1 MFRTENVETDF
12 ETAHEL
18 SDFSGLSPF
27 DLVVFRPERL
37 IVHGLLIRVTI
48 TLSVPD
54 GPDYEELGINLRSMV
69 ARLYEGYVEPEL
81 DGLRVIFETVRA
93 DAREE
98 IQRQLSLLHRS
109 GTKSSRPSKQGI
121 VGRIFAGIAGAKPDK
136 ALTFEQRLAAMG
148 SDVQHSETEFE
159 KICRKSLLIVVNS
172 IIGHR
177 GRLVGDDATI
187 VQMATGLVLNDWAS
201 LKLGEAVAP
210 LFELGARAEGYRF
223 LPSQEKPFIMNVKGA
238 SAAGKSTIRPKQ
250 RALAE
255 RLGIAW
261 EDFALVSPDYWRK
274 YLLDYES
281 LGEHHKY
288 GAMLTG
294 HELALIDRKLD
305 RQMARR
311 AEAGTIP
318 HLLIDRFRFDSFSV
332 GDDQSS
338 QLLTR
343 FGDTVFMFYVITPPE
358 ATVERA
364 YHRGLSTGRY
374 KAVDDLLDHN
384 IEAYTGMPALFLSW
398 ASSAKKVHH
407 EFLDN
412 SVKQGELP
420 RTVAFGWND
429 GLTILDVSKLLDI
442 ERYKKIDVE
451 AAGPE
456 QVYLE
461 TAEQAEDNLQFLLQ
475 CARSMPELRF
485 ADQQSG
491 RLYGVMTDGEWVM
504 RDADYVRSAEF
515 DDDILAGLKALG
527 WQASNLGNI
536 PDPADHLHPG
546 ASDCSTL
553 GSWGTIADTT

>member
-1 MFRTENVETDF
+1 MLKRLFGTKPEKKD
-12 ETAHEL
+12 
-18 SDFSGLSPF
+18 SF
-27 DLVVFRPERL
+27 DQRLERL
-37 IVHGLLIRVTI
+37 QQACDDAA
-48 TLSVPD
+48 D
-54 GPDYEELGINLRSMV
+54 GFDKV
-69 ARLYEGYVEPEL
+69 C
-81 DGLRVIFETVRA
+81 
-93 DAREE
+93 
-98 IQRQLSLLHRS
+98 
-109 GTKSSRPSKQGI
+109 K
-121 VGRIFAGIAGAKPDK
+121 K
-136 ALTFEQRLAAMG
+136 ALLT
-148 SDVQHSETEFE
+148 
-159 KICRKSLLIVVNS
+159 VVNS

-177 GRLVGDDATI
+177 GRLVGDDDT
-187 VQMATGLVLNDWAS
+187 VVTLATGLVLNDWAS
-201 LKLGEAVAP
+201 LRIGEAVAP
-210 LFELGARAEGYRF
+210 LFEKGAKAEGYRL

-250 RALAE
+250 RLLAE

-274 YLLDYES
+274 YLLDYDS
-281 LGEHHKY
+281 LGDHSKY

-364 YHRGLSTGRY
+364 YQRGLTTGRY

-384 IEAYTGMPALFLSW
+384 IEAYTGMPALFFSW
-398 ASSAKKVHH
+398 ASSDKKVHH

-412 SVKQGELP
+412 SVGQGNLP

-429 GLTILDVSKLLDI
+429 RVTILDVAKLLDI

-451 AAGPE
+451 ALAPVD
-456 QVYLE
+456 VYLDG
-461 TAEQAEDNLQFLLQ
+461 ADDGKGNLDFLLQ
-475 CARSMPELRF
+475 CARSMPELHF
-485 ADQQSG
+485 ADQHTG
-491 RLYGVMTDGEWVM
+491 RLYGIMAEGEWVM
-504 RDADYVRSAEF
+504 CDADYVASADLEAATR
-515 DDDILAGLKALG
+515 IGLEALG
-527 WQASNLGNI
+527 WKASNFGPVPVPPQCL
-536 PDPADHLHPG
+536 DPA
-546 ASDCSTL
+546 ASDCNTL
-553 GSWGTIADTT
+553 GSWGERR